1 MSTETEID
9 FVCAYFGRSDEC
21 QECGF
26 FNETG
31 TKFCS
36 TECEANQAERVAR
49 MDAAVQRRRD
59 QDDAFGAECER
70 LRALGHTDAEIDELT
85 KGMP

>member
-1 MSTETEID
+1 MSTETEIN

-26 FNETG
+26 FNFTG
-31 TKFCS
+31 TRFCS
-36 TECEANQAERVAR
+36 TGCEAGYHERSAR
-49 MDAAVQRRRD
+49 MDAAAQRRRD

>member
-1 MSTETEID
+1 MSTETEIH

-21 QECGF
+21 HECGF

-31 TKFCS
+31 TRFCS
-36 TECEANQAERVAR
+36 TECEAGYHERVAR
-49 MDAAVQRRRD
+49 MEAARAAERA
-59 QDDAFGAECER
+59 QDEAFGAECER
-70 LRALGHTDAEIDELT
+70 LRALGHSDAEINELT

>member
-1 MSTETEID
+1 MI
-9 FVCAYFGRSDEC
+9 VCVYFGRSDEC
-21 QECGF
+21 QECGG

-36 TECEANQAERVAR
+36 TDCEADWAEWVAR
-49 MDAAVQRRRD
+49 QEAQAQLRHD

-70 LRALGHTDAEIDELT
+70 LRAIGYTDAEIDRLT
-85 KGMP
+85 KEMP